1 MKINESNESIS
12 YDKNYMKEKKND
24 LVSLHKA
31 IQEKLKTALYSE
43 QIRTLTLVPDK
54 WSRMYCSKFFNVSE
68 YLVWTSHEI
77 KKVGEILAKHVSEK
91 GKTITTETP
100 FIWWQTSLKMTN
112 SVSRCLKRKT
122 LLVWVKET

>member
-91 GKTITTETP
+91 EKTITTETP

>member
-1 MKINESNESIS
+1 
-12 YDKNYMKEKKND
+12 MKEKKND

-68 YLVWTSHEI
+68 YLV
-77 KKVGEILAKHVSEK
+77 
-91 GKTITTETP
+91 
-100 FIWWQTSLKMTN
+100 
-112 SVSRCLKRKT
+112 
-122 LLVWVKET
+122 